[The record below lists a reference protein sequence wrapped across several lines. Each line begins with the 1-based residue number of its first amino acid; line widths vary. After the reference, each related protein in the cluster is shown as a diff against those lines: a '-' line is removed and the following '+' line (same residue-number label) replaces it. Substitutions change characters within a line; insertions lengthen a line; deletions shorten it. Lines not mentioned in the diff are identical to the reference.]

1 MIRALIFDF
10 DGLIVDTEKPDYDE
24 WCSIY
29 EAHGVSLPLERYL
42 TIIGTSLEEAGF
54 VPFEFLCELTGREL
68 DRTALEGQA
77 RAGRLARIDAE
88 PILPGVEAH
97 IQAARERGFGLAL
110 ASSSG
115 RAWIERHLG
124 RVGLLDAFDA
134 ILTGDDVERV
144 KPAPD
149 LFEAALEAL
158 GVQPHEAVVYEDS
171 AHGVEAARA
180 AGTYVVAVPNFL
192 TRHVD
197 LSQAHLQVASLAD
210 VTLDDVL
217 TRLPNGKR

>member
-10 DGLIVDTEKPDYDE
+10 DGLILDTEKPDYDE

-29 EAHGVSLPLERYL
+29 ETYGVSLPLDRYL
-42 TIIGTSLEEAGF
+42 TIIGTSLEVAGF
-54 VPFEFLCELTGREL
+54 VPFEFLCELTGLEL
-68 DRTALEGQA
+68 DRATVEGQA
-77 RAGRLARIDAE
+77 RAGRLARIE
-88 PILPGVEAH
+88 QQPTLPGVEAH
-97 IQAARERGFGLAL
+97 MQAARERGLRLAL

-115 RAWIERHLG
+115 RAWIDRHLG

-149 LFEAALEAL
+149 LFVAALDAL
-158 GVQPHEAVVYEDS
+158 DVQPHEAVVYEDS
-171 AHGVEAARA
+171 AYGVEAARA

-217 TRLPNGKR
+217 ARLPNGKK